1 MTHAA
6 SSLCV
11 NFDLTIGMFNGC
23 SIPVLNNQLT
33 KYLLFGIIFLWC
45 HLSFSQGR
53 FSLGSALWLAVFFLC
68 SSVNSLLFHPY
79 KGKKFTD
86 FSPL

>member
-1 MTHAA
+1 MTRAA

-33 KYLLFGIIFLWC
+33 KYLLFGITFLWC
-45 HLSFSQGR
+45 RLSLSQGR
-53 FSLGSALWLAVFFLC
+53 FSLGSALWLAVFFYVAL
-68 SSVNSLLFHPY
+68 
-79 KGKKFTD
+79 
-86 FSPL
+86 